1 MSFLPLTVKKFNQ
14 FSATGWI
21 PTRYSLASQLAYEV
35 SVGSRHERSKVAI
48 FHKIVLRRNAAKVPV
63 TSEQKL
69 CTKSIKKKLL
79 LTYNTKCQKQ
89 ILTFIW
95 NIFKKVLVKWNKVKF
110 TGFCTISLNF
120 EIHFLEFSWEFVFRV
135 ISGNYFYRWF

>member
-69 CTKSIKKKLL
+69 CTKSIKKKVIANVQHQMSKTNFDVHLKHFQES
-79 LTYNTKCQKQ
+79 TGEMKQ
-89 ILTFIW
+89 SKIYRFLHNFSELWNSFYGVVMGHCNYLSLFI
-95 NIFKKVLVKWNKVKF
+95 I
-110 TGFCTISLNF
+110 
-120 EIHFLEFSWEFVFRV
+120 
-135 ISGNYFYRWF
+135 